1 MTHISRKRLKAPTL
15 KLIDS
20 AMSALFTA
28 LDTKGLVSALDTVLS
43 KTEKEMLAKRI
54 AIIMLLENG
63 VGPKKISEITKTT
76 MQTVLRI
83 RLQLLEVSPKSRKFV
98 AARLKRFMHQKA
110 IAQII
115 VDILNSLPYPKKV
128 LRDLAKGS

>member
-1 MTHISRKRLKAPTL
+1 MTHISRQKLKAPTL
-15 KLIDS
+15 KLIGS

-28 LDTKGLVSALDTVLS
+28 LDTKGLESALDTVLS

-54 AIIMLLENG
+54 TLIMLLENG

-98 AARLKRFMHQKA
+98 ATRLKRFMRQKA

-115 VDILNSLPYPKKV
+115 MDILNSLPYPKKV
-128 LRDLAKGS
+128 LHDLAKGP

>member
-1 MTHISRKRLKAPTL
+1 MTHISRQKLKAPTL
-15 KLIDS
+15 KLIGS

-28 LDTKGLVSALDTVLS
+28 LDTKGLESALDTVLS

-54 AIIMLLENG
+54 AVIMLLENG

-98 AARLKRFMHQKA
+98 ATRLKRFMRQKA

-115 VDILNSLPYPKKV
+115 MDILNSLPYPKKV
-128 LRDLAKGS
+128 LHDLAKGP